1 MYNLHLWG
9 VLALSCTHFQKPRHP
24 RTLSQACSHRPRVCG
39 AFLPQ
44 RSVATCL
51 LSTCGVYLPP
61 SVSSQTT
68 CSLLPCVIR
77 SFPTGPA
84 DSWLRWE
91 GPWGQVRA
99 TRTPTCNA
107 RPGARGGGEVTCPR
121 LCRDS
126 AALPSLPD
134 CWEPARAQG
143 CRPASNMHRPAQGGN
158 LSSCEGG
165 QRPRGAPVLGRLLC
179 QKRPSGFGVAFSCV
193 CPSAQPHRDCAGR
206 GLPVPCCLGGES
218 VRRGQGLG
226 PALGSPTCC
235 L

>member
-1 MYNLHLWG
+1 MQPPPLGCLGSQLYPFSEASSPQDSLPGLFPSPKGVWG
-9 VLALSCTHFQKPRHP
+9 FFATKVSSHMSTFYMWVLLATERQFSNDVFPAPLC
-24 RTLSQACSHRPRVCG
+24 HRP
-39 AFLPQ
+39 
-44 RSVATCL
+44 
-51 LSTCGVYLPP
+51 
-61 SVSSQTT
+61 
-68 CSLLPCVIR
+68 
-77 SFPTGPA
+77 FPAGPA

-91 GPWGQVRA
+91 GPWG
-99 TRTPTCNA
+99 
-107 RPGARGGGEVTCPR
+107 PGAGHQDSHLQCQAGCPGRGEMTCPR

-143 CRPASNMHRPAQGGN
+143 CRPASNMHRPARGGN

-193 CPSAQPHRDCAGR
+193 CPSAQPHCDCAGH

-226 PALGSPTCC
+226 PALGSPPCC